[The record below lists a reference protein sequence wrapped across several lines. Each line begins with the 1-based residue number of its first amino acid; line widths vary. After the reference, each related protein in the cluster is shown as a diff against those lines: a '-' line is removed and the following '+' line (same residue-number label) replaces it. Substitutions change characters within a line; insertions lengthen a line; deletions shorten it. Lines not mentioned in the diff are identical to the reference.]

1 MMRVILAM
9 TRQAILRQR
18 RLCDVL
24 GDMAGL
30 AIEIAMGSGERVPRL
45 RVVIVAPTLPAIR
58 VVTDPTV
65 RPQAAFMML
74 VAVAGVAIQR
84 RALELQ

>member
-1 MMRVILAM
+1 MRVILAM

-58 VVTDPTV
+58 VVTEPTV
-65 RPQAAFMML
+65 RAQAAFMML

-84 RALELQ
+84 RTLELQ